1 MRESLTPLRIYK
13 VLKLCT
19 WMASRCFRLTPLR
32 IYKVLKHIHCLF
44 PESDSLTPLRIYK
57 VLKLLLQVDLLSQG
71 LTPLRIYKV
80 LKPQMVFTEPP
91 LPGLQHKFKGF
102 SESSTCPYQ

>member
-1 MRESLTPLRIYK
+1 MPKNEGLTPLRIYK
-13 VLKLCT
+13 VLKRFR
-19 WMASRCFRLTPLR
+19 SPVVIDRRLTPLR
-32 IYKVLKHIHCLF
+32 IYKVLKQA
-44 PESDSLTPLRIYK
+44 YK
-57 VLKLLLQVDLLSQG
+57 TFMYDPS

>member
-1 MRESLTPLRIYK
+1 MLDTFTNLQGSQTMRGTIFLPEWLDTFTNLQGSQTGHP
-13 VLKLCT
+13 
-19 WMASRCFRLTPLR
+19 
-32 IYKVLKHIHCLF
+32 IHN
-44 PESDSLTPLRIYK
+44 PSYS
-57 VLKLLLQVDLLSQG
+57 

>member
-1 MRESLTPLRIYK
+1 MVLDTFTNLQGSQTWLHIQQGSACLTPLRIYK
-13 VLKLCT
+13 VLKPLNTHKLC
-19 WMASRCFRLTPLR
+19 SSRLTPLR
-32 IYKVLKHIHCLF
+32 IYKVLK
-44 PESDSLTPLRIYK
+44 PAPRTVKIY
-57 VLKLLLQVDLLSQG
+57 G
-71 LTPLRIYKV
+71 RLTPLRIYKV